1 MSGRL
6 EGRVAVVTGG
16 ARGLGAAVAQA
27 VAAEGAAVLVADVRD
42 DLGEAL
48 CAQLR
53 AAGGAAA
60 YAHLDVCD
68 PRQWE
73 AAVARATAS
82 WGAPDLLVNNAAIVR
97 LAAIAEETEE
107 GWQEV
112 LDVALTGAFNGMRA
126 VVPGM
131 RAAGGGAIV
140 NVTSTAALA
149 AVPGVAAY
157 HAAKGALLALSRAA
171 AVSYAGEGIRVNAL
185 VPGSMRT
192 PMVDELDGLGAL
204 QQEEAAATPLGR
216 VLSTEEVAAAVVH
229 LLSDDAAYS
238 IGSAL
243 AADGGALAM

>member
-6 EGRVAVVTGG
+6 AGQVAVVTGG
-16 ARGLGAAVAQA
+16 ARGLGAAIAQA
-27 VAAEGAAVLVADVRD
+27 VAAEGASVLVADVRD

-48 CAQLR
+48 CAQLT
-53 AAGGAAA
+53 AAGGAAS
-60 YAHLDVCD
+60 YARLDVRD
-68 PRQWE
+68 PQQWE
-73 AAVARATAS
+73 AAVAQATAA
-82 WGAPDLLVNNAAIVR
+82 WGAPGLLVNNAATIG

-149 AVPGVAAY
+149 ATPGVAAY

-171 AVSYAGEGIRVNAL
+171 AVSYAGDGIRVNAL
-185 VPGSMRT
+185 VPGSMAT
-192 PMVDELDGLGAL
+192 PMVDELDGLAAL
-204 QQEEAAATPLGR
+204 QREAVAATPLGR
-216 VLSTEEVAAAVVH
+216 LLGTEEVAAAAVH
-229 LLSDDAAYS
+229 LLSDDAGYS

-243 AADGGALAM
+243 VADGGSLAM